1 MVQQVYQAAEWKQN
15 ASCGST
21 VVRQYFAPPAAAAD
35 AVVATISCALA
46 AEQQLYRR
54 MVQHGE

>member
-1 MVQQVYQAAEWKQN
+1 VQQGYQAAEWKQT
-15 ASCGST
+15 AACGST
-21 VVRQYFAPPAAAAD
+21 ALRQYFAPPAAAAA
-35 AVVATISCALA
+35 AVAATNSCALA